1 MWNNVEELAQFY
13 CILHSIKV
21 KMINLQRS
29 EKVEISDR
37 DITILISILDYI
49 EEEIG
54 NRIDE
59 EKGEEQWKG

>member
-1 MWNNVEELAQFY
+1 
-13 CILHSIKV
+13 
-21 KMINLQRS
+21 MINLQRS

-49 EEEIG
+49 EDEIG
-54 NRIDE
+54 DRIDE